1 MILKKTAQRFWNQK
15 KKINEL
21 IDETRDDIL
30 QLHQRINHSDFN
42 YLWKDKNERRITFND
57 FDNALIFFFF
67 FQKIRDGRKT
77 KKARKTRKRDQNEFK
92 SDLNEMKK

>member
-1 MILKKTAQRFWNQK
+1 MHL
-15 KKINEL
+15 
-21 IDETRDDIL
+21 
-30 QLHQRINHSDFN
+30 
-42 YLWKDKNERRITFND
+42 
-57 FDNALIFFFF
+57 FFFIF